1 MNSSAS
7 LPANSLESFAKTAEA
22 VAGTTKKL
30 EKAALL
36 GEYFQRLA
44 DEDLA
49 RAARYFAGQQ
59 FALSDARTTNVGGSI
74 LSAALMN
81 ATVADSEQLSV
92 SYTRSGDGGDAAFE
106 VFSAAKLNNL
116 PSFTLSQTES
126 LLARLS
132 ATRGKNAKTD
142 LLSETLSRATPLEAK
157 YLVKLLSGDL

>member
-44 DEDLA
+44 DDDLA

-74 LSAALMN
+74 LGEAIVL
-81 ATVADSEQLSV
+81 ATGVNPDSLGPR
-92 SYTRSGDGGDAAFE
+92 YARWGDGGDVAFE
-106 VFSAAKLNNL
+106 VFVETRPDNQPSLSLAA
-116 PSFTLSQTES
+116 TDE

-132 ATRGKNAKTD
+132 MTSGKKAKTQV
-142 LLSETLSRATPLEAK
+142 LTQVLAKATALEAK
-157 YLVKLLSGDL
+157 YLVKLL